1 MEVTHVS
8 LTPSSGCPDDKA
20 TVTVWVQMG
29 AFWETG
35 DVNIYSRTEIPGSN
49 GRLDEWKWLAK
60 IANVA
65 GGGLGGEQV
74 VSARV
79 TIPKRVGSHLSIGAK
94 GSLEQNPTSNPMKN
108 AMFVRPEQDTK
119 EDGCIGA
126 TASPIKGEV
135 PLAVTFSIYGMPL
148 AAGAKWSVYSGDD
161 VYTDIGSG
169 KTITHTFYDAGK
181 FVGIAK
187 PLDRCGDE
195 YYETYYTER
204 VEVTAPRCKN
214 PDGAHGGFDCSGT
227 TRIRCN
233 KGVWETY
240 EKNSKEC
247 GYVEP
252 GPGEPEPPGPGT
264 KKGCTNPTGV
274 HGAFDCQGT
283 TRIQCDD
290 GAWKVIEW
298 NSPHCPG
305 NGGGNGQ
312 IPNTCSNPY
321 GRAGDTYYRY
331 DGALMRCTGS
341 EWVVQEYPSPSP
353 STSTNQLLYMGIGVL
368 AIAGIGYMIMKTP
381 RK

>member
-1 MEVTHVS
+1 MEVTNVS
-8 LTPSSGCPDDKA
+8 IAPKSGCPDDKI
-20 TVTVWVQMG
+20 TVTVWVRMG

-35 DVNIYSRTEIPGSN
+35 DVNIYSQTEVPGNSSKFT
-49 GRLDEWKWLAK
+49 DWKWLAT
-60 IANVA
+60 IPSVS
-65 GGGLGGEQV
+65 GGALGGDQV
-74 VSARV
+74 VSAKV
-79 TIPKRVGSHLSIGAK
+79 TAPTRVGERIFIGAK
-94 GSLEQNPTSNPMKN
+94 GSLEPKPTTDPMISAIFHRPDQDVGSGVGVTASPLRGEAPLKVTFSTFGMKN
-108 AMFVRPEQDTK
+108 ASDV
-119 EDGCIGA
+119 
-126 TASPIKGEV
+126 
-135 PLAVTFSIYGMPL
+135 
-148 AAGAKWSVYSGDD
+148 KWRVYEGDD
-161 VYTDIGSG
+161 VYITIGRG
-169 KTITHTFYDAGK
+169 KTITHTFLEPGGY
-181 FVGIAK
+181 VGIGT

-195 YYETYYTER
+195 YYYTHFTDKI
-204 VEVTAPRCKN
+204 VVTAPRCKN
-214 PDGAHGGFDCSGT
+214 PDGAHGDFDCSGT

-247 GYVEP
+247 DYVAP